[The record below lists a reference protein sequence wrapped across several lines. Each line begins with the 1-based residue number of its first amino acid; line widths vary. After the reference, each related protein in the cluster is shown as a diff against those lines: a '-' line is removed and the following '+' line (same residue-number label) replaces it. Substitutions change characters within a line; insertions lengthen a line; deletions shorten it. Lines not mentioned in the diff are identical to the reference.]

1 MAKLN
6 YNVVMHGVSGRVGDL
21 LTFIQRHGKT
31 YIGKIRAKGDGTVTD
46 KQQAVR
52 DKFLAA
58 SRYAKGALND
68 PQKLALYKEKA
79 EAGVTP
85 FNLALKDF
93 ISVPEINGFDTTL
106 YTGAIG
112 GIIKIAAKDDTL
124 VTEVKVRITST
135 AGVMLEEGLAV
146 LNAETQ
152 TFDYAATVA
161 NGVRA
166 GSKVTAFAKDLPGN
180 VTEQEIVL

>member
-31 YIGKIRAKGDGTVTD
+31 YIGKIRQKGDGVLSD
-46 KQQAVR
+46 KQLAVQE
-52 DKFLAA
+52 KFKAA
-58 SRYAKGALND
+58 LRYAKGVLND
-68 PQKLALYKEKA
+68 PQKLALYKENA
-79 EAGVTP
+79 EPGVTP
-85 FNLALKDF
+85 FNLALGDF
-93 ISVPEINGFDTTL
+93 MSVPEINGFDTTL

-112 GIIKIAAKDDTL
+112 GIISVLATDDTQ
-124 VTEVKVRITST
+124 VTEVKVRITSA

-146 LNAETQ
+146 LNPETQ

-166 GSKVTAFAKDLPGN
+166 GSKIRAFAKDIPGN
-180 VTEQEIVL
+180 VGEQEIVL

>member
-1 MAKLN
+1 MKN
-6 YNVVMHGVSGRVGDL
+6 L
-21 LTFIQRHGKT
+21 LRRF
-31 YIGKIRAKGDGTVTD
+31 
-46 KQQAVR
+46 
-52 DKFLAA
+52 
-58 SRYAKGALND
+58 S
-68 PQKLALYKEKA
+68 KA

-112 GIIKIAAKDDTL
+112 GIIKITAKDDTL

-166 GSKVTAFAKDLPGN
+166 GSKIRAFAKDLPGN

>member
-21 LTFIQRHGKT
+21 LTFIQRNGKT
-31 YIGKIRAKGDGTVTD
+31 YIGKIRAKSDGTVSD
-46 KQQAVR
+46 KQLAVR
-52 DKFLAA
+52 EKFLAA

-85 FNLALKDF
+85 FNVALRDF
-93 ISVPEINGFDTTL
+93 ISVPEIIGFDTTL

-112 GIIKIAAKDDTL
+112 GIIKIVATDDTQ
-124 VTEVKVRITST
+124 VTEVKVRITSA
-135 AGVMLEEGLAV
+135 AGVMLEEGLAA
-146 LNAETQ
+146 LNTETQ

-161 NGVRA
+161 NGVRD
-166 GSKVTAFAKDLPGN
+166 GSKIRAFAKDIPGN
-180 VTEQEIVL
+180 VGEQEIVL